1 MGSKAPIGR
10 NDRHGRLL
18 NIDKSDTVEPSSH
31 ARNFS
36 GTDPVA
42 SAVTNTA
49 RLLRRALAASLML
62 VAGVASAQVARP
74 RPQALPVWNQNNG
87 KVEAV
92 LLLEPVSTGTW
103 QFGNTRLDS
112 ALGVGTGDT
121 LGLLCD
127 RRAGLG
133 SAIGNLVDNCL
144 VASMGS
150 GSKSA
155 RQASAGA
162 TVSRNGTRLGIGVG
176 NARDTLPAWLNVGKP
191 GSSINQNT
199 LTLIGEKNIGREAT
213 VSIAGTLARARL
225 VSPEAV
231 PDLADRWDIKTL
243 NVGANVG
250 RFGANVIGRVVDSP
264 AQPGRWEGLGLG
276 LSWRTPWSG
285 QLSVGAENVVTR
297 GRNPFAPASSTKDE
311 GAVPY
316 VRYQQDL

>member
-1 MGSKAPIGR
+1 MTSR
-10 NDRHGRLL
+10 
-18 NIDKSDTVEPSSH
+18 
-31 ARNFS
+31 ARPF
-36 GTDPVA
+36 
-42 SAVTNTA
+42 
-49 RLLRRALAASLML
+49 RRILAAGLL
-62 VAGVASAQVARP
+62 VATGIASAQVAKP
-74 RPQALPVWNQNNG
+74 RPQALPVWNQNSG

-92 LLLEPVSTGTW
+92 LLLEPVSTATW

-127 RRAGLG
+127 HKSGLG
-133 SAIGNLVDNCL
+133 SAIGSLVDNCL
-144 VASMGS
+144 VASVGNS
-150 GSKSA
+150 HNAK
-155 RQASAGA
+155 QASAGA
-162 TVSRNGTRLGIGVG
+162 TLSRKNVRVGVG
-176 NARDTLPAWLNVGKP
+176 LNNTHDTLPSWLTSGHANSRV
-191 GSSINQNT
+191 NQNT

-225 VSPEAV
+225 VSPDAV
-231 PDLADRWDIKTL
+231 PELADRWDIKTL
-243 NVGANVG
+243 SVGTSVG

-264 AQPGRWEGLGLG
+264 MQPGRWEGLDLG

-297 GRNPFAPASSTKDE
+297 GRNPFAPGNGDQEE